1 MLYLPAI
8 SHLSRPEKD
17 HAAQLRAFQR
27 FLSAQPQFLEKNV
40 KLVLLGGSRNT
51 ADATRVEELRR
62 LAKELGIEVCPVR
75 FSNCCSQ
82 AHMGS

>member
-1 MLYLPAI
+1 MSYFPAI

-27 FLSAQPQFLEKNV
+27 CLCVQPQFLEKNV
-40 KLVLLGGSRNT
+40 KLVLLGGGRNA

-62 LAKELGIEVCPVR
+62 FAKELGIELCPVL

-82 AHMGS
+82 ARLGT